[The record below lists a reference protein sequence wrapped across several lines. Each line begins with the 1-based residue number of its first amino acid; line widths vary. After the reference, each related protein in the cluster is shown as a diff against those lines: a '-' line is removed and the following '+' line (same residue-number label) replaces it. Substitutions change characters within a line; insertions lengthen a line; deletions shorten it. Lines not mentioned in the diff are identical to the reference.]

1 LYSGSL
7 RFQCYMASKRQ
18 PHFCNLPQTVNGP
31 SKRESLQDRRASS
44 VEKGDVGTL
53 DSLLDTHREHLRLR
67 HLLVGDKS
75 KRSNKVAPL
84 SLWGGKCGCFNHS
97 LVVRPGAFPGSSYQ
111 SYVMSLEEFFGTR
124 CQGFPPP
131 LAPSTV
137 VGKCTGSGNAVTKSF
152 IQL

>member
-75 KRSNKVAPL
+75 KRSNK
-84 SLWGGKCGCFNHS
+84 G
-97 LVVRPGAFPGSSYQ
+97 PGSPYHSPVGRG
-111 SYVMSLEEFFGTR
+111 SPLMS
-124 CQGFPPP
+124 P
-131 LAPSTV
+131 LVGDPAAIQALNLDPSCPNV
-137 VGKCTGSGNAVTKSF
+137 PEDVYRLAISVCSLFSMHIA
-152 IQL
+152 